1 MQNHILILSSMLE
14 ENNLEAAKNY
24 ISKIQDPIKE
34 LQQKKYT
41 GNHIV
46 NIIMN
51 DKMKKAERCAISVNI
66 RELEVYENNIED
78 IDWCCMLAN
87 LLDNAIEGCQK
98 IAENKRKIELYLV
111 QRNGTIILNISNT
124 YGGDIAAE
132 DNKLLS
138 SKRMLCCME
147 SECRVSGL
155 PLRNIRG
162 PLNIILRKN
171 ALRLV
176 LLYLFE

>member
-1 MQNHILILSSMLE
+1 MLE

-138 SKRMLCCME
+138 SKKDALLHGIGMQSVRLTVE
-147 SECRVSGL
+147 KYKGTFEYHFTEECFTVS
-155 PLRNIRG
+155 I
-162 PLNIILRKN
+162 
-171 ALRLV
+171 AL
-176 LLYLFE
+176 FI